1 MFKFFESRIGNMTAP
16 VQREGDAVSGA
27 SGASAKALSDA
38 GPPPGLMAFYWH
50 FMRQTKGLYIT
61 MLVTGL
67 GVALIDTLMPVFI
80 GRLVGLMTSANPAEA
95 LKDQTTTLLVI
106 ALLLLIGRPVMIL
119 LDSLVRNN
127 AVIPGVTTLI
137 RWQSHWHVVRQS
149 GPFFQNDFA
158 GRLANRVMNTANS
171 LRESVVSAIRAIWYI
186 VVYGISALGLML
198 AFDWRLALPMLLWLA
213 GYAVFLRYF
222 VPRMRD
228 LSRTSSEARSL
239 VMGRVVD
246 SYTNIMTVK
255 LFSRAQDEDAYV
267 REAMDGHRERIAA
280 HMRMTTRFMATL
292 TALNALLVVGTAGIS
307 IWLWQGGY
315 ISPAQVATSLPLV
328 WQIANMAGWV
338 SWEVSGIFENIG
350 VVQEGIQTIA
360 VPHSLVDAA
369 NAVALQV
376 PHGDIRFEAVNFS
389 YGQQAT
395 GGRAVLQGLNL
406 HIRPGERVGLVGR
419 SGAGKSTLVN
429 LLLRFHDVEGG
440 RIVIDGQDLR
450 GVTQESLRGA
460 IGMVTQDTSLLHRSI
475 AANIRYGRPD
485 ATDAQVQQ
493 AAAQAHAH
501 EFIAELRDW
510 TGRTGYEAHAGER
523 GVKLSG
529 GQRQRVAL
537 ARVVLKNAP
546 ILILDEATSALDS
559 EIEAAIQ
566 EQLVTLMQGKTVIAI
581 AHRLSTIA
589 RMDRL
594 VVMDAGR
601 IVEQGTH
608 HELLAL
614 GGHYARLW
622 QRQSGGFLAEDLVEE
637 LAGDSL
643 VDSADVVAAGKAT
656 DDVTDT
662 ATDRVTAGVDDE
674 LNTGKGG
681 PDTEQKKRFPTSY
694 KHSLLFIL

>member
-1 MFKFFESRIGNMTAP
+1 MRVDCSRISSLHMFKFFESRIHNISTP
-16 VQREGDAVSGA
+16 NDAS
-27 SGASAKALSDA
+27 SS
-38 GPPPGLMAFYWH
+38 GPPPGLVAFYWH
-50 FMRQTKGLYIT
+50 FMRQTRGLYAL

-67 GVALIDTLMPVFI
+67 FVALVDTLIPVFI
-80 GRLVGLMTSANPAEA
+80 GRMVGLMTSAAPAVA
-95 LKDQTTTLLVI
+95 LQQQGP
-106 ALLLLIGRPVMIL
+106 LLLGIAVVILLFKPALVL
-119 LDSLVRNN
+119 LDSMVRNN
-127 AVIPGVTTLI
+127 AVIPGATTLI

-158 GRLANRVMNTANS
+158 GRIANRVMNTANA
-171 LRESVVSAIRAIWYI
+171 LRESVVATIRAVWYI
-186 VVYGISALGLML
+186 VVYGLSALSLML
-198 AFDWRLALPMLLWLA
+198 VFDWRLAVPMLCWLV
-213 GYAVFLRYF
+213 GYVFFLRYF

-228 LSRTSSEARSL
+228 LSRVSSEARSM

-255 LFSRAQDEDAYV
+255 LFSRSRDEDAYV
-267 REAMDGHRERIAA
+267 REAIDEHRDKIAA
-280 HMRMTTRFMATL
+280 HMRMTTRFMFTL
-292 TALNALLVVGTAGIS
+292 NILNVLLLVGTAGMS
-307 IWLWQGGY
+307 VWLWQAGQ
-315 ISPAQVATSLPLV
+315 ITPAVVATCLPLV

-338 SWEVSGIFENIG
+338 SWEVSGIFENVG

-360 VPHSLVDAA
+360 VPHTLVDSACA
-369 NAVALQV
+369 TELTV
-376 PHGDIRFEAVNFS
+376 PHGDIKFSHVNFS
-389 YGQQAT
+389 YGQAAT
-395 GGRAVLQGLNL
+395 GGRAVLQDLNL

-429 LLLRFHDVEGG
+429 LLLRFYDVESGS
-440 RIVIDGQDLR
+440 ITIDGQDLR
-450 GVTQESLRGA
+450 GATQESLRAA

-475 AANIRYGRPD
+475 AANIRYGQPS
-485 ATDAQVQQ
+485 ATDAQVEL
-493 AAAQAHAH
+493 AAKQAHAH
-501 EFIAELRDW
+501 DFISELRDW
-510 TGRTGYEAHAGER
+510 VGRTGYEAHAGER

-614 GGHYARLW
+614 GGQYAKLW
-622 QRQSGGFLAEDLVEE
+622 QRQSGGFLAEDLEEGVE
-637 LAGDSL
+637 
-643 VDSADVVAAGKAT
+643 KAKEA
-656 DDVTDT
+656 VP
-662 ATDRVTAGVDDE
+662 A
-674 LNTGKGG
+674 
-681 PDTEQKKRFPTSY
+681 F
-694 KHSLLFIL
+694 